1 MASLEEFLKDNGI
14 DIKDFEA
21 LILEHNGNSYSELN
35 EDMQYHYPEE
45 WINRAFTWSSN
56 SARQFLRY
64 RNTPTLEQDGSSYS
78 ELKTWI
84 DIHYAWTAYIN
95 NQGYGNAA
103 VTWYKQLKKPITNIR
118 RLNGSKATITSTT
131 V

>member
-21 LILEHNGNSYSELN
+21 LILEHNGNSYLELN
-35 EDMQYHYPEE
+35 KDMQYRYPEE
-45 WINRAFTWSSN
+45 WINRAFTWSSY

-64 RNTPTLEQDGSSYS
+64 RDIPTGIRQLD
-78 ELKTWI
+78 TWI

-95 NQGYGNAA
+95 SQGYGNTA

-118 RLNGSKATITSTT
+118 RLNGSKTTITSTT

>member
-21 LILEHNGNSYSELN
+21 LILEHNGNSYLELN
-35 EDMQYHYPEE
+35 EDMQYRYPEE
-45 WINRAFTWSSN
+45 WINRAFTWSSH

-95 NQGYGNAA
+95 SQGYENTA

-118 RLNGSKATITSTT
+118 RINASKATITSTT

>member
-14 DIKDFEA
+14 NIKDFEA
-21 LILEHNGNSYSELN
+21 LILEHNGNSCLELN
-35 EDMQYHYPEE
+35 KDMQYRYPEE
-45 WINRAFTWSSN
+45 WINRAFTWSSH

-64 RNTPTLEQDGSSYS
+64 RNIPIGARQLDS
-78 ELKTWI
+78 WI
-84 DIHYAWTAYIN
+84 DIHYAWTDYIN
-95 NQGYGNAA
+95 SQGYGNTA